1 MRKITLDK
9 GFQAM
14 SSVYMPF
21 VFSKVTSYAMS
32 QLTHKGAEHHEI
44 TQKNHGSADVH
55 LKATKAF
62 FSSVTSD
69 IICSDFKSNFFIYKG
84 CSLIVKEFLN
94 KGIEYGISSLYPH
107 DDHSTIDMI

>member
-14 SSVYMPF
+14 SSVYMPLM
-21 VFSKVTSYAMS
+21 FSTITSYAIS

-44 TQKNHGSADVH
+44 TPKNHSSADVH

-69 IICSDFKSNFFIYKG
+69 AVCNDLKSNFVVYKG
-84 CSLIVKEFLN
+84 CTWLVKEVLGN
-94 KGIEYGISSLYPH
+94 GIDYGISLFDSH
-107 DDHSTIDMI
+107 DDHSTI